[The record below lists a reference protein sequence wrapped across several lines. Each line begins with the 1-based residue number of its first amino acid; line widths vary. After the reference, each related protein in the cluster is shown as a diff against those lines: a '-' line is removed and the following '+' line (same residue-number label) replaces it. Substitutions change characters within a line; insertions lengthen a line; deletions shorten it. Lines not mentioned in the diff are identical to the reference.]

1 MTTTHLK
8 FNVQYIHMA
17 TTISLSLPEDLYK
30 WLQEEA
36 EKEGKR
42 IQEVIRDALEEIR
55 AIRRYKLDK
64 VMNIIEN
71 LKEAVDNIQE
81 LLEERR

>member
-1 MTTTHLK
+1 
-8 FNVQYIHMA
+8 MA